1 MNNTNI
7 ISEFLNVDASDISVV
22 QGTDDTKGTFRVT
35 HDGKGDEENYFSQ
48 PKFVNINDDGVVSFL
63 TEDEVRREDP
73 KFYDTHN
80 KVEELKYWEKAEDMS
95 YFDDFN
101 NWDDKYDEDRVVAHL
116 NYKLKKYGI
125 TARVAPYRFAE
136 DYIILSDGK
145 GNTQEINLGAFEGA
159 DFWSPGSPGFLGG
172 GPEKQLSHLYYNRRP
187 SFSTTSRSGK
197 LEDAYLITN
206 FVKEHGRQ
214 YDSLVWSET
223 QNKRDEEKIMLLP
236 GEEGHTFTDELDKF
250 NIYQNRTKHKE
261 SKKVLLEEY
270 NLLETEE
277 EKNKF
282 LIDNNYSTDKINIK
296 DYAARNNIKLPSYGS
311 LDYDQLFLDKDG
323 IEREEITQL
332 ELEAMERLNFGM
344 SDEHYEFIE
353 ELDNETVRLYNDVDQ
368 AMEQLKVGTDKMN
381 NLIGVFNIYD
391 VKDYDDERIKNEKVK
406 EWLHAYFLDPNNRET
421 LTRIAAGGGWDE
433 NIKEKEG
440 IIQEAKNA
448 VFENELARFEV
459 EKNKFEKVRNEI
471 EIEQINLDNEI
482 ESYNTTQTKILD
494 ELNPLKLI

>member
-1 MNNTNI
+1 MTKVKKSPLKHKRYKTHRGSDGIVYGEELYHEKYGGSVEDKPVADEKTDVTTVIEPSKEDKKTSRVYKPIVKGTGFYYPDTEEEKAEKKEQAKIVKATELTEKIGEDNTNI

-223 QNKRDEEKIMLLP
+223 RKKSCCCRVKKDIPLL
-236 GEEGHTFTDELDKF
+236 T
-250 NIYQNRTKHKE
+250 
-261 SKKVLLEEY
+261 S
-270 NLLETEE
+270 
-277 EKNKF
+277 
-282 LIDNNYSTDKINIK
+282 
-296 DYAARNNIKLPSYGS
+296 
-311 LDYDQLFLDKDG
+311 
-323 IEREEITQL
+323 
-332 ELEAMERLNFGM
+332 
-344 SDEHYEFIE
+344 
-353 ELDNETVRLYNDVDQ
+353 
-368 AMEQLKVGTDKMN
+368 
-381 NLIGVFNIYD
+381 
-391 VKDYDDERIKNEKVK
+391 
-406 EWLHAYFLDPNNRET
+406 
-421 LTRIAAGGGWDE
+421 
-433 NIKEKEG
+433 
-440 IIQEAKNA
+440 
-448 VFENELARFEV
+448 
-459 EKNKFEKVRNEI
+459 
-471 EIEQINLDNEI
+471 
-482 ESYNTTQTKILD
+482 
-494 ELNPLKLI
+494 